1 MTLES
6 YLKRVCSILANA
18 EKRKNE
24 AVEREN
30 KAHEDN
36 QKAAEEAYNLHLRM
50 DEKEGVQLL
59 LDSDWWQVYGMHF
72 K

>member
-6 YLKRVCSILANA
+6 CLKRVCPILANA

-24 AVEREN
+24 AVERET
-30 KAHEDN
+30 KAHEDK

-50 DEKEGVQLL
+50 DQKEG
-59 LDSDWWQVYGMHF
+59 QV
-72 K
+72 KVSLILC